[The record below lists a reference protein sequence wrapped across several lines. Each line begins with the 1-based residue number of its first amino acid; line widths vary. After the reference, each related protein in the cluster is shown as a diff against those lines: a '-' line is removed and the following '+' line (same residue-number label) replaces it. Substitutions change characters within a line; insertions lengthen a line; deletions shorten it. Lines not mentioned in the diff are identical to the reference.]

1 MQQKSIHPETM
12 AIHAD
17 RALHETSALSPPIF
31 QTSTHRAESDDE
43 FRRIASEPQNDRFY
57 TRHGNPNHSQVAAVI
72 SQLEQAEDALVFPS
86 GTAAITAALL
96 AFCKSGDHVVA
107 QRSMYAGTQEL
118 LKDLLHPLG
127 ISHTFVDQT
136 RVADFA
142 SALRENT
149 RMLLVET
156 PSNPLLTITDL
167 RAVAALAK
175 KRAIVTLAD
184 NTFATPINQRPLE
197 LGFDIVMHSATKY
210 LGGHSDLSAGVL
222 AARSEL
228 TQRIWQAMVK
238 LGFAVNGFDSW
249 LLLRGLRTL
258 PLRMERHNSNA
269 LAVATFLES
278 RNDIHAVYYPGLESH
293 PQHELAASQMLGYG
307 GIVSFEL
314 GGESGRL
321 EPFIRSLSLV
331 SRAPSLGGVQST
343 LVQQSAMWASNMTDQ
358 EMRGAGIAPA
368 LIRFSVGIEHPDDL
382 IADLENA
389 LSAS

>member
-1 MQQKSIHPETM
+1 VNKKSIHPETM
-12 AIHAD
+12 VVHAD

-31 QTSTHRAESDDE
+31 QTSTYRAESDDE

-72 SQLEQAEDALVFPS
+72 SQLELAEDALVFPS
-86 GTAAITAALL
+86 GTAAVTAALL

-118 LKDLLHPLG
+118 LKDLLQPLG
-127 ISHTFVDQT
+127 ISHTFVNQT
-136 RVADFA
+136 HIADFQ

-197 LGFDIVMHSATKY
+197 LGLDIVMHSATKY

-222 AARSEL
+222 AARREL
-228 TQRIWQAMVK
+228 TERIWAAMVK

-249 LLLRGLRTL
+249 LLLRGMRTL

-278 RNDIHAVYYPGLESH
+278 RNDIHAVYYPGLQSH
-293 PQHELAASQMLGYG
+293 PQHQLAASQMRGSG

-314 GGESGRL
+314 GGGIARI
-321 EPFIRSLSLV
+321 EPFIRTLSLV
-331 SRAPSLGGVQST
+331 SRAPSLGGVEST
-343 LVQQSAMWASNMTDQ
+343 LVQQSAMWASNMTEEQ
-358 EMRGAGIAPA
+358 LRSAGIAPT

-382 IADLENA
+382 IADLQNA
-389 LSAS
+389 LNAS